1 MHLVANVGLKKKN
14 IIANLDVLNV
24 TLPELTTDVFALK

>member
-1 MHLVANVGLKKKN
+1 MHLVDNVELKKKT

-24 TLPELTTDVFALK
+24 TLLELTTDVFALK